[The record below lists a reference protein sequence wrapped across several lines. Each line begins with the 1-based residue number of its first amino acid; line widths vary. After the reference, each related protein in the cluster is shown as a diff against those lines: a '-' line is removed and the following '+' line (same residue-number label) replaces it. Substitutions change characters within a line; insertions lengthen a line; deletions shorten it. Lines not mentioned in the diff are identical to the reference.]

1 MLIMAVLDQKRLIII
16 IDMKIVLIQT
26 RACQSKGQFW
36 HRQELVPAVSDINSD
51 VRPWLNVCVNG
62 KSVNLLMDKGSAVTL
77 LNSSIFCPESSH
89 CCQLVGVGGN
99 KLECKGYLNALISDD
114 EFEKRWSCHV
124 VDLPIDG
131 ILGADFFCGAG
142 WFLANEN
149 GCKIGSNNDSETS
162 LPRKI
167 LAVSEASSNL
177 DKQLDDS
184 VKNVPL
190 DYRGRMLRL
199 LHKFSHVFTRKKFVP
214 GLAVDINHHIILEDL
229 RPIRQSPYRVA
240 PAKRNEIQTLVD
252 EMLELGVIEPSCS
265 PWSSPVVLVKKS
277 DGTSRFCVDYR
288 RLNSVTRK
296 DNYSLPN
303 PQDILTSLGDAT
315 WFCTLDLQSGY
326 WQIPMS

>member
-162 LPRKI
+162 LARKV

-177 DKQLDDS
+177 D
-184 VKNVPL
+184 
-190 DYRGRMLRL
+190 
-199 LHKFSHVFTRKKFVP
+199 
-214 GLAVDINHHIILEDL
+214 
-229 RPIRQSPYRVA
+229 
-240 PAKRNEIQTLVD
+240 
-252 EMLELGVIEPSCS
+252 
-265 PWSSPVVLVKKS
+265 
-277 DGTSRFCVDYR
+277 
-288 RLNSVTRK
+288 
-296 DNYSLPN
+296 
-303 PQDILTSLGDAT
+303 
-315 WFCTLDLQSGY
+315 
-326 WQIPMS
+326 